1 MKMSENHPKIAYDM
15 LNDQHTTTQTFL
27 NDVNN
32 VIFPLK
38 RKDDD
43 LVFLRQLKT
52 SLLSL
57 DKLWESSHNWESSH
71 KN

>member
-52 SLLSL
+52 SSLSL